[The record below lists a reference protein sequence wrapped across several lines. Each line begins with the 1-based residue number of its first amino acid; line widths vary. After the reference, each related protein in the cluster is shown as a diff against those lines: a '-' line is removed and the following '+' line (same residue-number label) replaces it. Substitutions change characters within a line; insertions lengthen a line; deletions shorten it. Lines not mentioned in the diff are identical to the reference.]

1 MFSAVV
7 RNGLRRTAMTGVRH
21 QSTKQGTMVP
31 AGLASTWYNI
41 FGKSTG
47 AYASWLII
55 GILVAE
61 GITGTAGD
69 MIWNTVNH
77 GKTYETVDWT
87 KFVVEDDDD
96 DEDEDEEE
104 DEEGEEEGDD
114 EDDDD
119 DE

>member
-31 AGLASTWYNI
+31 ANVLTGWYNI

-61 GITGTAGD
+61 GITGSAGD
-69 MIWNTVNH
+69 MIWKSVNK

-87 KFVVEDDDD
+87 KFAVEDDDD
-96 DEDEDEEE
+96 DEDDDEEE
-104 DEEGEEEGDD
+104 EEE

-119 DE
+119 DDDDE